1 MINGYG
7 NDLKCLSYRE
17 GNIFIQ
23 EKKNFFKD
31 DEILGPVIVEPV
43 FGAVMDWLE
52 STSDLLVFLLI
63 VIIMKHLKKRL
74 ISLCTTILLGFREF
88 TAQLNM

>member
-23 EKKNFFKD
+23 EKMNFFED
-31 DEILGPVIVEPV
+31 DEIIGPVIVEPV

-52 STSDLLVFLLI
+52 STSDLLRFLLN
-63 VIIMKHLKKRL
+63 VIIIKRLKKL
-74 ISLCTTILLGFREF
+74 HILQCTTTLLGFREF